1 MRELFSLLL
10 LSTLAITLEHQHV
23 SHIEMFYLQ
32 YPTKHHTFCLVG
44 TNTTLR
50 IDYMPLI
57 YPKTT
62 EVNQVIET
70 VFS

>member
-1 MRELFSLLL
+1 MRELFSLFL

-50 IDYMPLI
+50 IDYMPLVN
-57 YPKTT
+57 PKTT
-62 EVNQVIET
+62 EVNQEIET